1 MKADEFHE
9 WASSLPGDGNLKALA
24 RLSELRNQNNTGLSG
39 ELYQEMMRQNRD
51 QVKREFEELKEVDFS
66 KGSVELIPA
75 DQIVNPNATFT
86 IEDDKHCGCPCSNCS
101 GCLGAG

>member
-9 WASSLPGDGNLKALA
+9 WASSLPEDGNLKALA

-51 QVKREFEELKEVDFS
+51 QVRREFEELKET
-66 KGSVELIPA
+66 EA
-75 DQIVNPNATFT
+75 AT
-86 IEDDKHCGCPCSNCS
+86 EEDKHCGCPCSNCS
-101 GCLGAG
+101 GCLGAD